1 MALVVLKAAVFSMTL
16 NYGVHLG
23 SARVYDKLCI
33 PQTIWEIPH
42 SIVATAS
49 PICIFLVSAMQATQN
64 TFANVLTTTVSATV
78 ASLLRPA

>member
-1 MALVVLKAAVFSMTL
+1 MALVVLKAAGFSMAL

-23 SARVYDKLCI
+23 SAWGYEKLCI
-33 PQTIWEIPH
+33 PQTIWDIPQ

-49 PICIFLVSAMQATQN
+49 PICIFLVSAMQATQS

-78 ASLLRPA
+78 ASLLRPG

>member
-1 MALVVLKAAVFSMTL
+1 MALIVLKAAGFSMAL
-16 NYGVHLG
+16 NYGVHLA
-23 SARVYDKLCI
+23 SAHVYDKLCI
-33 PQTIWEIPH
+33 PQTIWDIPQ